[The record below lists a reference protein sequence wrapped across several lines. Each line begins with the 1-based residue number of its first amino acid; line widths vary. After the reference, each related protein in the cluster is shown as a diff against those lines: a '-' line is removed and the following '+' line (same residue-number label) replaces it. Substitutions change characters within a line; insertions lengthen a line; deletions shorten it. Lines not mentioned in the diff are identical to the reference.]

1 MNSTNVPC
9 MKGECLEI
17 LGLKSEISGGFIMK
31 KFSIFVLVLV
41 LVMSVLTGCRRVDDG
56 MSTDPSITTV
66 PTSQPTVPP
75 VTNPPASSTPDSG
88 MVDILP
94 GTEDTI
100 NPSNGANENKF

>member
-1 MNSTNVPC
+1 
-9 MKGECLEI
+9 
-17 LGLKSEISGGFIMK
+17 MK

-41 LVMSVLTGCRRVDDG
+41 LVMGVLTGCRRVDNDTN
-56 MSTDPSITTV
+56 TDPSFTTV
-66 PTSQPTVPP
+66 PTSLPTVPP
-75 VTNPPASSTPDSG
+75 VTNPPATKAPDSG